1 MGELQS
7 RRVHGLCL
15 VFPAIILLSHSP
27 LLLLHFCRLW
37 VCDQYR
43 YFPFVLVAFVCL
55 VASRCGGSLERHGA
69 DATTGGRRW
78 SRMGENAAYALSLIL
93 LGGAVLLWSPW
104 LAAVA
109 FILAVRA
116 LLRRFCGTAS
126 WQWVAPAWWLLVLL
140 VPLPF
145 RWDVSLMFWLQ
156 GATSQAGSLLL
167 DFFGHNHLLAGHV
180 IEIPGRQ
187 FLVEE
192 ACSGVRSLFALVALA
207 AVYVV
212 WLRRPLLH
220 ALFLL
225 AASFFWAYA
234 INTLR
239 VAAVVF
245 LYLEHHLDIFST
257 WSHELAGMVLFL
269 LALWMLFC
277 TDQLFI
283 VLFAPIDP
291 EPTAEEDET
300 LSCERTENEPGT
312 EQAGMM
318 GRAATPALSACFR
331 TGRELTLAGAFAGLG
346 VIQLLAFLPN
356 SLESR
361 LDRTKDVAQLKASL
375 VETTLPERL
384 NGWQRVA
391 FQTETR
397 KPSSDL
403 GSHSFIWRYAGTKEQ
418 LVVAFDFPFVGWH
431 ELTRCYRAR
440 GWRITEQKI
449 VSADEKHSPGDGTIV
464 EVHLRHSAGKR
475 GYLLFSQFDRRGVA
489 IDPPGMAGIS
499 ASSWY
504 RAIQDRVTKRL
515 TEFGCDTFTH
525 QVQMFVTS
533 ENGLSDERRRE
544 LVRTF
549 PAVRETLLQRFTQA
563 GE

>member
-1 MGELQS
+1 M
-7 RRVHGLCL
+7 HGRCL
-15 VFPAIILLSHSP
+15 VFPATLLLSHLP

-37 VCDQYR
+37 VHDQYR
-43 YFPFVLVAFVCL
+43 YFPLVLVAFVCL
-55 VASRCGGSLERHGA
+55 VASRCGGSLERQGA
-69 DATTGGRRW
+69 DATSGGRRW
-78 SRMGENAAYALSLIL
+78 PRIGENAAYVPSLML

-116 LLRRFCGTAS
+116 LLRRSCGTSS
-126 WQWVAPAWWLLVLL
+126 WRWVAPAWWLLVLL

-145 RWDVSLMFWLQ
+145 RWDAGLMFWLQ
-156 GATSQAGSLLL
+156 GATSQAGSLIL

-192 ACSGVRSLFALVALA
+192 ACSGVRSLFALVALV

-220 ALFLL
+220 ALLLL
-225 AASFFWAYA
+225 AAAFFWAYA

-239 VAAVVF
+239 VAALVF
-245 LYLEHHLDIFST
+245 LYLEHHLDMLST
-257 WSHELAGMVLFL
+257 WSHELVGMVLFL

-277 TDQLFI
+277 TDQLLI

-291 EPTAEEDET
+291 EPMTDEDET
-300 LSCERTENEPGT
+300 LTREGAENELEN
-312 EQAGMM
+312 EQAGTMD
-318 GRAATPALSACFR
+318 RAATPASSACFR

-346 VIQLLAFLPN
+346 IIQLLAFLPN

-361 LDRTKDVAQLKASL
+361 RDRTKDIAQLKASL

-391 FQTETR
+391 FETETR
-397 KPSSDL
+397 NASSDL
-403 GSHSFIWRYAGTKEQ
+403 GRHSFIWRYAGTKEQ
-418 LVVAFDFPFVGWH
+418 LVVAFDFPFAGWH
-431 ELTRCYRAR
+431 ELTRCYRAQ
-440 GWRITEQKI
+440 GWQIVEQQI
-449 VSADEKHSPGDGTIV
+449 VSADEKHGPGDGTIV
-464 EVHLRHSAGKR
+464 EVHLRHSTGKR
-475 GYLLFSQFDRRGVA
+475 GYLLYSQFDRRGVA

-533 ENGLSDERRRE
+533 ENGLSDERQRE
-544 LVRTF
+544 LERTF
-549 PAVRETLLQRFTQA
+549 PAVRETLLHRFTQA